1 MFLFFPPG
9 SRPLWLAL
17 KPTSRLQE
25 DDMPKPT
32 LKNLGISAS
41 SVPLLKS
48 FLDVQDK
55 VHQIR
60 HVQASSAAATGD
72 LVSRRFTTAHPTRL
86 RKGRKGAKKNG
97 ASRPPARKSASS
109 GFHEV
114 RRLLDERAFYPPH
127 DARKES
133 SAYAKVHKRL
143 VKQHGCLICGVTN
156 DILKNK
162 KTSMDLTKNPYAAKQ
177 LETHHHVIE
186 WALANAIDTD
196 KFNKLVF
203 PHLRSRH
210 SDRYTKPLTAQEVKD
225 WVDHSEDNLW
235 VLCDV
240 HHRAPHFGIHEIT
253 DPLWGPQDIFNDA
266 FLKQVRAAI
275 GSEKKKSRSPRK
287 SNSGAKK
294 RKTAVALRAAA

>member
-1 MFLFFPPG
+1 
-9 SRPLWLAL
+9 
-17 KPTSRLQE
+17 
-25 DDMPKPT
+25 MPKPT
-32 LKNLGISAS
+32 LSSLGISQS

-60 HVQASSAAATGD
+60 QVQASSTAATGD
-72 LVSRRFTTAHPTRL
+72 VVSRRFDAVRL
-86 RKGRKGAKKNG
+86 SGGRKGAKKKG
-97 ASRPPARKSASS
+97 ASHPRAAKSASGKGAAS

-133 SAYAKVHKRL
+133 PAYVKVHKQL

-156 DILKNK
+156 DVLKNK
-162 KTSMDLTKNPYAAKQ
+162 NARQDLGKNPYAAKQ

-203 PHLRSRH
+203 PHLKSRH
-210 SDRYTKPLTAQEVKD
+210 PDRYTNPFTAQEVKD
-225 WVDHSEDNLW
+225 WVDHGEDNLW

-266 FLKQVRAAI
+266 FLKQVRVAI
-275 GSEKKKSRSPRK
+275 GSDTKKKKSPSPRK
-287 SNSGAKK
+287 SGPHAKK
-294 RKTAVALRAAA
+294 RKTKVVSADAVAA